1 MSQYTTELRHLEDQ
15 GFDFGLD
22 KYPIF
27 DENYRETLNRKIL
40 DHYRYREIGFETP
53 QRFKHYLVTKMGEI
67 MPYYNQMYESQAIKI
82 NPLSKYMFEETL
94 TRETDGVS
102 DNTIDATENRTGENQ
117 RERTQTDTENRQGTN
132 TQTQDLFN
140 VESDTPAGFLSVD
153 DIKSNTWAS
162 KAGRSENE
170 VTDENTEEKTGSLS
184 ETDTVTT
191 DDKTTTK
198 TTGASTITTTEDYI
212 KHITSSF
219 QGKTDAMLLVE
230 YRETFLNIDLMIIN
244 ELKTLFM
251 GVY

>member
-94 TRETDGVS
+94 TKETDGES
-102 DNTIDATENRTGENQ
+102 DNTIAASENRLGDSRRRRSEQ
-117 RERTQTDTENRQGTN
+117 EDENRSGTS
-132 TQTQDLFN
+132 TQNQDLFN
-140 VESDTPAGFLSVD
+140 VESDTPAGFLSVS

-170 VTDENTEEKTGSLS
+170 ITDENTDDRTRSAS
-184 ETDTVTT
+184 ETETVTT
-191 DDKTTTK
+191 DDQTRTTSS
-198 TTGASTITTTEDYI
+198 GRSTITTTEDYI

-219 QGKTDAMLLVE
+219 QGKTDSMLLVE
-230 YRETFLNIDLMIIN
+230 YRETFINIDLMIIN
-244 ELKTLFM
+244 ELNTLFM